1 MKKLFIATTTLIVT
15 ATLSFS
21 LMANP
26 QAKKDPGTTKME
38 PNPPATMQR
47 GQKVSLTCKPGQGKD
62 VSTPLYVKNP
72 TAQDLPSGVVVHWS
86 SVAGGTANGTETTTV
101 VLKKNSGNEIK
112 LMGPAGNQGSCQAWV
127 VK

>member
-1 MKKLFIATTTLIVT
+1 MKKLFIGTSALIVT

-26 QAKKDPGTTKME
+26 QAKKDPGTTKMDQ
-38 PNPPATMQR
+38 NPPATMQR

-72 TAQDLPSGVVVHWS
+72 TAQDLPSGVLVHWTS
-86 SVAGGTANGTETTTV
+86 TAGGTATGKETTTT
-101 VLKKNSGNEIK
+101 VLQKNNGNEIK
-112 LMGPAGNQGSCQAWV
+112 LMGPAGNQGSCQAWI